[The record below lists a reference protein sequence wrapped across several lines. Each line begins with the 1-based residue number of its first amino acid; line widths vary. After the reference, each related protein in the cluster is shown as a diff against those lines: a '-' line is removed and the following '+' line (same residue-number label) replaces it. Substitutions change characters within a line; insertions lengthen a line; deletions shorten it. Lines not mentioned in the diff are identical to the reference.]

1 MKSSKELVTVVIP
14 TRNRP
19 DMVMRAVRSALGQTH
34 KALEVIVVIDGPD
47 PATASH
53 LATVADPRLTV
64 LELEKNQGAAEARN
78 IGVRRGKGD
87 WIAFLD
93 DDDHW
98 MPEKIALQMAAR
110 PPGVRYPI
118 VSCRCQVVTA
128 RGNFAWPRRLATP
141 RDSIGD
147 YLFVR
152 RGLFKGETFAPTTTL
167 LAPKALL
174 EQVPIPESR
183 FDDWEWL
190 ITCGKVEGVA
200 LLHIP
205 QVMAVHYTENNRVTL
220 STCRNIDLA
229 IEWAESMRDRL
240 SPRAY
245 ASLLLQATGGEQA
258 ARTAGVRWRLLNS
271 ALRDGRPTPMAL
283 ATFTMHSLMPVG
295 LRRRLRQALFSAP
308 GAA

>member
-1 MKSSKELVTVVIP
+1 MTPSEDLVTIVIP

-34 KALEVIVVIDGPD
+34 AALEVVVVIDGPD
-47 PATASH
+47 SATAAH

-64 LELEKNQGAAEARN
+64 VALDRNQGAAQARN
-78 IGVRRGKGD
+78 IGVRRGTGG

-98 MPEKIALQMAAR
+98 MPDKIALQMAAR
-110 PPGVRYPI
+110 PAGVRHPI

-128 RGNFAWPRRLATP
+128 RGSFAWPRRLATP
-141 RDSIGD
+141 KDRIGD

-152 RGLFKGETFAPTTTL
+152 RGLFKGETFAPTSTL
-167 LAPKALL
+167 LVPRRLL

-190 ITCGKVEGVA
+190 IACGTVEGAA
-200 LLHIP
+200 LVHIP

-220 STCRNIDLA
+220 STCRNIDPA
-229 IEWAESMRDRL
+229 IEWAEAMRGRL

-258 ARTAGVRWRLLNS
+258 ARTAKVRWRLLRA

-283 ATFTMHSLMPVG
+283 ATFAMHSLMPVG